1 MLNRHCK
8 RVLMGAT
15 ILQALA
21 GAASAASLPAAS
33 PLVTGNV
40 DDSVTVTMTRDLPGA
55 LAHASDA
62 GVLDGNTLLGHIR
75 LQLRR
80 PPALQAALDTLTR
93 NQTIRGS
100 ADYHKWLKP
109 ADLRQYGPAQS
120 DIDRV
125 TAWLTRHGLAVNE
138 IASSGMS
145 IDFGGTAAQVAAAFH
160 TEIHNVS
167 LRGEAHVAN
176 VTAPSI
182 PAALLPAV
190 TGVTLANF
198 FPRPAVHR
206 VMPNF
211 TANTPDGTFYAV
223 TPQDFATIYNV
234 APLRTSNNFYGTPI
248 TGAGVTLAVVEQT
261 LIKATDWANFR
272 KKFGLGGYAGTLTQI
287 HPGGCKSPG
296 FTGDEVEAAIDSE
309 WSSAVAPD
317 AAIIE
322 ASCATRPPLE
332 FGVETSLQKL
342 VEMGTTATI
351 FSISYEGDEIADG
364 FTFTEGWNKLLQ
376 EGAAEGIAIFV
387 AAGDNGTSAD
397 RNEIDSDGLFVN
409 GLADSAY
416 NVSVGGTDFYDTA
429 LGEDGTYWRPT
440 NKKYGD
446 SALSYVPEI
455 PWDNSCASSI
465 LWKFEKAA
473 SATALCN
480 SSFSNDQNGVGGS
493 GSQSVYYTKPSWQLL
508 GVPGMPHDG
517 VRDQPDVSLFAAN
530 GLWGHFYLECM
541 SDVNEGGA
549 PCNYNNTNDLFA
561 SAYGGTSFGAPDFAG
576 IAALIQ
582 EVMGA
587 PLGNPAPELYMIA
600 KAQYTTPLGLSQ
612 CNATLGNKISSACV
626 FYDVTAGD
634 NAEACN
640 KGTIDCLTGGGSTMG
655 IGVLSTT
662 IGKHRVLAYPA
673 HPGYSLATG
682 LGTVN
687 VTNLLYSY

>member
-1 MLNRHCK
+1 MVHGLAK
-8 RVLMGAT
+8 RVLLGAT
-15 ILQALA
+15 ILSAIA
-21 GAASAASLPAAS
+21 GGAPAASLPAS
-33 PLVTGNV
+33 PPLVASAV
-40 DDSVTVTMTRDLPGA
+40 DDSVTVTLPRDLPGA
-55 LAHASDA
+55 LAHARDA
-62 GVLDGNTLLGHIR
+62 GVMDAGTKLPHIR
-75 LQLRR
+75 LELQR

-93 NQTIRGS
+93 NQTTRGS
-100 ADYHKWLKP
+100 AEYHQWLKP

-120 DIDRV
+120 DIDKV
-125 TAWLTRHGLAVNE
+125 TAWLTRHGLTVNE
-138 IASSGMS
+138 VARSGMS

-160 TEIHNVS
+160 TEMHNVS
-167 LRGEAHVAN
+167 LGGEAHVAN
-176 VTAPSI
+176 ISAPSI
-182 PAALLPAV
+182 PAALLPVV

-198 FPRPAVHR
+198 FPRPASHR
-206 VMPNF
+206 VVPNF

-234 APLRTSNNFYGTPI
+234 NPLRSSNNFYGAPI
-248 TGAGVTLAVVEQT
+248 TGTGVTLAVVEQT
-261 LIKATDWANFR
+261 LIRANDWTNFR
-272 KKFGLGGYAGTLTQI
+272 NKFGLGGYAGTLTQI

-322 ASCATRPPLE
+322 ASCATRPPLN

-342 VEMGTTATI
+342 VEQGTTATI

-364 FTFTEGWNKLLQ
+364 YAFEEGWTKLLQ

-397 RNEIDSDGLFVN
+397 RNQIDSDGLFVN

-429 LGEDGTYWRPT
+429 LGEDSTYWRAK
-440 NKKYGD
+440 NRKYGD

-465 LWKFEKAA
+465 LWKFQKAA
-473 SATALCN
+473 NAIALCN
-480 SSFSNDQNGVGGS
+480 SNFNNDQNGVGGS
-493 GSQSVYYTKPSWQLL
+493 GSQSVYYKKPSWQLL
-508 GVPGMPHDG
+508 GVPGMPRDG

-530 GLWGHFYLECM
+530 GLWAHFYLECM
-541 SDVNEGGA
+541 SDVKEGGA
-549 PCNYNNTNDLFA
+549 PCDYSNANDLFD

-587 PLGNPAPELYMIA
+587 PLGNPAPELYLIA
-600 KAQYTTPLGLSQ
+600 KAQFRTPLGLSQ

-640 KGTIDCLTGGGSTMG
+640 KGTTDCLTSPAATMG
-655 IGVLSTT
+655 IGVLATT
-662 IGKHRVLAYPA
+662 VNNRRVLAYPA
-673 HPGYSLATG
+673 HAGYSLATG
-682 LGTVN
+682 LGSVN
-687 VTNLLYSY
+687 VTNLLYNY